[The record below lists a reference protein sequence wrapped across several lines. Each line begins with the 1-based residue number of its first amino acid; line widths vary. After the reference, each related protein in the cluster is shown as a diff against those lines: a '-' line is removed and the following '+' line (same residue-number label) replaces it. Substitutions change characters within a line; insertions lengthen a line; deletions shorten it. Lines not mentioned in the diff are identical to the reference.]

1 MHGMTSLR
9 TLIMRNN
16 SFHGRIPHEFP
27 DVQYVDLSYN
37 SFTGSLPS
45 FLLLG
50 SVEHLHLQ
58 GNAFTGSIPKH
69 VLNPEFLFTLDLG
82 DNNLSGKIPHSI
94 GQFSELR
101 VLSLRRNNF
110 IGQIPNSLCQL
121 SKMSILDLSNNSFS
135 GPIPHCFNNMTF
147 GKRGANEFYAFFQG
161 LILFFSR
168 RVVYKYVGLQGREPA
183 FTMRGRNEDPYLQ
196 YGPQDEVEFI
206 TKSRHGIYKGDILNF
221 MSGLDLSSNNLT
233 GKIPYELGQ
242 LNSIHPLNLSNNR
255 LIGSIPKD
263 FSKLHQLES
272 LDLSYNSLS
281 GEIPPQLTNLNFLAV
296 FIVAHNNFSGRIPD
310 MKAQFGTFDE
320 SSYDG
325 NPFLCG
331 SMIKRKCEK
340 TVVDQ
345 PPTMLYDESEGKWYD
360 IDPVVF
366 SASFVASYI
375 TILLVFV
382 ALLYINP
389 YWRRRWFYLIEEC
402 IYSCYYAASDMLYK
416 FSALLYK

>member
-1 MHGMTSLR
+1 
-9 TLIMRNN
+9 MRNN